1 MSKTAEE
8 MQNHLRT
15 AMEDLNN
22 AIDHMTLVAAHEY
35 CRGYAQ
41 CLHDSGNIAAESL
54 GHWRAAISA
63 RYESRRAELPGEWQ
77 PPVRCQ

>member
-1 MSKTAEE
+1 MSKTPEE

-15 AMEDLNN
+15 AMDDLSN
-22 AIDHMTLVAAHEY
+22 AVDLVTLVAAHEY

-41 CLHDSGNIAAESL
+41 CLHDSGHIAADSL

-63 RYESRRAELPGEWQ
+63 RYESRRAEMPEEWQ
-77 PPVRCQ
+77 PPARHQ